1 MLLRIL
7 SKRLC
12 ECEATIMC
20 ISRMV
25 PWGFMTF
32 YVSQMTFYVSQ
43 KKPENAKKTHN
54 SYGTYKNNI
63 TIHNTQ

>member
-12 ECEATIMC
+12 ECEETIMC

-25 PWGFMTF
+25 RWGFMTF
-32 YVSQMTFYVSQ
+32 YVSQ
-43 KKPENAKKTHN
+43 KKPGNAKKKAHN

-63 TIHNTQ
+63 K